1 MAVNGSAVA
10 ADKVTR
16 AIARAVDART
26 DVEITF
32 CTGDSLATDW
42 TVVEPPVQVCDRQ
55 GLAFWGGRAS
65 AAFMAE
71 ILEGLSDGSITTG
84 VTIDTSL
91 P

>member
-10 ADKVTR
+10 ADKVTT
-16 AIARAVDART
+16 AIVRAVDAPT
-26 DVEITF
+26 GVEITF

-65 AAFMAE
+65 AACMAE
-71 ILEGLSDGSITTG
+71 FPRGPTE
-84 VTIDTSL
+84 
-91 P
+91 